1 MSQPGYRTRILALA
15 LVLCGALAADPLD
28 DLARDFWQWRA
39 IHQPV
44 SGDDMARID
53 RPADWTPDWSAQSV
67 AQQKEALASFEKR
80 WKEMDAGR
88 WAIPRQVDYRLIG
101 SALSRA
107 GWELYVTRNWQRNPA
122 FYVDQSLGAVYERL
136 LQPPP
141 FDRARSTEILR
152 CMNPLP
158 HVLDK
163 AKDHVNNPVLSM
175 AEELIATLKDIRPRL
190 LKAIQEL

>member
-44 SGDDMARID
+44 SGDDMARMD

-88 WAIPRQVDYRLIG
+88 FRDDPHAIPKRVLSGSDRRVADEQHGTYKALCDRKHQLADPSRRERVGGDASCRCIDGMPGRAHHAWRSAWPRESAAARVGWPRSDPGTPSPALLASLRQVR
-101 SALSRA
+101 R
-107 GWELYVTRNWQRNPA
+107 
-122 FYVDQSLGAVYERL
+122 
-136 LQPPP
+136 
-141 FDRARSTEILR
+141 RSTR
-152 CMNPLP
+152 
-158 HVLDK
+158 
-163 AKDHVNNPVLSM
+163 S
-175 AEELIATLKDIRPRL
+175 
-190 LKAIQEL
+190 

>member
-1 MSQPGYRTRILALA
+1 
-15 LVLCGALAADPLD
+15 
-28 DLARDFWQWRA
+28 
-39 IHQPV
+39 
-44 SGDDMARID
+44 MARMD

-136 LQPPP
+136 LQPPRHLGHLSAIMGYSEAYDFA
-141 FDRARSTEILR
+141 FDLLQRTDVARGVEKRELGVERARE
-152 CMNPLP
+152 
-158 HVLDK
+158 
-163 AKDHVNNPVLSM
+163 
-175 AEELIATLKDIRPRL
+175 
-190 LKAIQEL
+190 